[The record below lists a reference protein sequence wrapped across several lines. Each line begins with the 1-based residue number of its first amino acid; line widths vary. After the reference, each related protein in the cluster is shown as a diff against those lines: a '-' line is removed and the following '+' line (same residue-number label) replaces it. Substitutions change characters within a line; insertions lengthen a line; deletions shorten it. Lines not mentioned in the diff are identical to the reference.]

1 MVLTDDNF
9 STIVKAISNGRS
21 LYTNIKNAIL
31 YSILSGNAGAI
42 FVVLYA
48 TILGLPLPFAPVH
61 LLFINL
67 LTDSLPAIAIGLEP
81 QNKNAIRIKLGI
93 SQPNYAI
100 KSLQRK

>member
-1 MVLTDDNF
+1 MHASMVLTDDNF

-21 LYTNIKNAIL
+21 IYANIKNAINFL
-31 YSILSGNAGAI
+31 LSGNTGAI

-48 TILGLPLPFAPVH
+48 TLFALPVPFAPVH

-81 QNKNAIRIKLGI
+81 HNKKVMNEKPRDIHTPLIK
-93 SQPNYAI
+93 
-100 KSLQRK
+100 